1 MVFSLTWLP
10 AVLNGAGLGTSE
22 YRDWRTRGRAE
33 MGRVRGVMIHHTAG
47 ARTGNMPSLDLLV
60 RGRPDLNGPLAQL
73 GLGRDGTFYILAAGR
88 ANHAGDGVWQGI
100 RTGNSSFIGI
110 EAENSGQE
118 DDPWPPVQME
128 ALRLGVA
135 AILKHIGASHMMVC
149 GHREYALPKGRKPDP
164 LWAMAPF
171 RESVKTLLDGGV
183 PAKPLIPAAD
193 TLARPTLRRE
203 SRGPAV
209 SDLQRRLGIDPP
221 TGFFGPVTEA
231 RLRAWQRLNALVDDG
246 IAGPATWG
254 KIDPQGEVGL
264 VATTA
269 GPTRPPAATDAPPG
283 LPEPPSE
290 GGGDT
295 ALPIA
300 DDAEHKVRVEGKRVL
315 TPDGR
320 RFAILVRS
328 GQMANG
334 ETGVDRFVAA
344 NPQAGA
350 GISPSMLRA
359 LVAVMGNEGKLEAVN
374 TYDNCFLS
382 FGVMQ
387 WTAGPNG
394 EDGELA
400 ALLARLQR
408 MDRAAFDECFGR
420 YGLGARA
427 GDGAM
432 TGRLSLDGVDLVT
445 AAAKERLRSRDW
457 AYRFWRAGH
466 HPSVRACQI
475 AHGAGRIGRFIG
487 TVIHGHPVGAWLTSE
502 LGVAMLLDQ
511 HVNRPG
517 HVPATL
523 NKALGE
529 LIGAGQV
536 SGDAARW
543 GQAEEDRLID
553 NYIDERA
560 DTSMTHSGK
569 RAARL
574 YDLAAA
580 GKLSAKRGSYS

>member
-1 MVFSLTWLP
+1 MVYSLTWLP
-10 AVLNGAGLGTSE
+10 AVLNRAGLGTAE
-22 YRDWRTRGRAE
+22 YRDWRSRGRAE

-88 ANHAGDGVWQGI
+88 ANHAGEGVWQGI

-110 EAENSGQE
+110 EAENSGKA
-118 DDPWPPVQME
+118 DDPWPDVQME

-135 AILKHIGASHMMVC
+135 AILQHIGASHMMVC

-164 LWAMAPF
+164 IWEMAPF
-171 RESVKTLLDGGV
+171 RESVKALMQSGV
-183 PAKPLIPAAD
+183 PAKPLIPAVD
-193 TLARPTLRRE
+193 TQARPTLRRDA
-203 SRGPAV
+203 RGPAV
-209 SDLQRRLGIDPP
+209 STLQQRLGIDPP

-231 RLRAWQRLNALVDDG
+231 RLRAWQRHNNLVDDG
-246 IAGPATWG
+246 IAGPATWA
-254 KIDPQGEVGL
+254 KIDPQGKIGL
-264 VATTA
+264 AVTTA
-269 GPTRPPAATDAPPG
+269 GSPVAAPAAPAAPQPAPAQVAPG
-283 LPEPPSE
+283 PSTLPV
-290 GGGDT
+290 
-295 ALPIA
+295 A
-300 DDAEHKVRVEGKRVL
+300 DDAVHKVRVEGKRVL
-315 TPDGR
+315 SPDGR
-320 RFAILVRS
+320 PFAIVVRS

-350 GISPSMLRA
+350 GVSPSMLRA

-374 TYDNCFLS
+374 TYDDCFLS

-387 WTAGPNG
+387 WTAGQNG

-408 MDRAAFDECFGR
+408 TDSAAFDECFGR

-427 GDGAM
+427 ADGAM
-432 TGRLSLDGVDLVT
+432 TGRLSLEGTDLVT
-445 AAAKERLRSRDW
+445 AAAKERLRSKDW

-466 HPSVRACQI
+466 HPSVRAVQI
-475 AHGAGRIGRFIG
+475 AHGASRIRRFID
-487 TVIHGHPVGAWLTSE
+487 TVIHGHAVGTWLTSE
-502 LGVAMLLDQ
+502 LGIAMLLDQ

-523 NKALGE
+523 KKALGE
-529 LIGAGQV
+529 LIDGGRV
-536 SGDAARW
+536 GRDATRW
-543 GQAEEDRLID
+543 GQDEEDRLID

-560 DTSMTHSGK
+560 STSMTHSGK

-574 YDLAAA
+574 YDLVAA